1 MVKEMK
7 KGLILVSLIFLL
19 VCIVTMPAQALIDS
33 SLAGNE
39 NLLNQERFTYISV
52 FYNEFNITNQ
62 GKAELTSSIDARNVD
77 ECKVSMYLQKYQNGR
92 WTMIKHWSSTE
103 NGTFCGL
110 GEIWYVES
118 GYQYRMVS
126 YGYVY
131 INGIC
136 VENTYYISDPYVY

>member
-1 MVKEMK
+1 
-7 KGLILVSLIFLL
+7 
-19 VCIVTMPAQALIDS
+19 MPAQALNDS
-33 SLAGNE
+33 ILVGNE
-39 NLLNQERFTYISV
+39 NLLNIERFTYISV
-52 FYNEFNITNQ
+52 FYNEFNITDQ

-77 ECKVSMYLQKYQNGR
+77 EYKISMYLQKYQNGR
-92 WTMIKHWSSTE
+92 WVTIKHWFSIE

-131 INGIC
+131 IDGVC
-136 VENTYYISDPYVY
+136 VENTQYISDSCGF

>member
-1 MVKEMK
+1 MK
-7 KGLILVSLIFLL
+7 KGLILVLL
-19 VCIVTMPAQALIDS
+19 VYLLVVIVTMPAHALINS
-33 SLAGNE
+33 SLVEKE
-39 NLLNQERFTYISV
+39 NALNQERFTYISV
-52 FYNEFNITNQ
+52 FYNEFNITDQ

-103 NGTFCGL
+103 NDTFCGL
-110 GEIWYVES
+110 GEIRYVES

-131 INGIC
+131 IDGVC
-136 VENTYYISDPYVY
+136 VENTQYISDPYVY

>member
-1 MVKEMK
+1 MK
-7 KGLILVSLIFLL
+7 KGLILVSLVFLL
-19 VCIVTMPAQALIDS
+19 VVIVTMPAHALIDS
-33 SLAGNE
+33 SLVENE
-39 NLLNQERFTYISV
+39 NVLNQERFTYISV
-52 FYNEFNITNQ
+52 FYNEFNITDQ

-77 ECKVSMYLQKYQNGR
+77 ECKISMYLQKYQNGR

-103 NGTFCGL
+103 DGTFCGL

-136 VENTYYISDPYVY
+136 VESTHYISDPYIY

>member
-1 MVKEMK
+1 MK
-7 KGLILVSLIFLL
+7 KGLILVSLSFLL
-19 VCIVTMPAQALIDS
+19 VVIVTMPAQALIDS

-39 NLLNQERFTYISV
+39 NVLNQERFTYISV
-52 FYNEFNITNQ
+52 FYNEFNITDQ

-77 ECKVSMYLQKYQNGR
+77 ECKISMYLQKYQNGR

-126 YGYVY
+126 YGYVN
-131 INGIC
+131 INGVC
-136 VENTYYISDPYVY
+136 VENTQYISDPCVF